1 MMADLKK
8 VAPGMLAHFTD
19 LPDPRAARGIRHR
32 LDDIVCISII
42 AVICGADTYSA
53 IHQYAVANKTWLKSF
68 LALPSGIPSQD
79 TFERMF
85 ALLEPTVWQPRLLEW
100 TKDLALPELAEGEDE
115 VLAVDGKTARRS
127 HQGGLGALHM
137 VSVWSSQ
144 FEIVLAQEEVDK
156 KTNEMTV
163 IPDLLEIV
171 NPAAAVVTIDA
182 MGTQKQIAWT
192 IREHHAHYLLALK
205 NNHPTLAADTRWL
218 FDDADQ
224 SGWETCP
231 HSYAKT
237 VERGHGRREIRECWV
252 LDDLSIFETETLD
265 AWRDLRCVVRVRSSR
280 HLDHDPKVH
289 VQDRYF
295 ITSLPNDAARIL
307 RAARLHWGI
316 ENGLH
321 WVLDVAFDEDRSR
334 ARRENAQANWA
345 AIRRLVVSLLKR
357 DKTLKVGVKAKRLR
371 AGWDRSYLC
380 KILGM

>member
-1 MMADLKK
+1 MVDLKET
-8 VAPGMLAHFTD
+8 APGLLKHFTD
-19 LPDPRAARGIRHR
+19 LPDPRAPRGIRHR

-42 AVICGADTYSA
+42 AVICNADTYSA
-53 IHQYAVANKTWLKSF
+53 IHQYALANETWLKSF

-79 TFERMF
+79 TFERVF
-85 ALLEPTVWQPRLLEW
+85 ALLNPSVWQTRVLDW
-100 TKDLALPELAEGEDE
+100 TRELALPDLPEGEDE

-127 HQGGLGALHM
+127 HQGGLGALHT

-144 FEIVLAQEEVDK
+144 FEIVLAQEEVDD
-156 KTNEMTV
+156 KTNEITV
-163 IPDLLEIV
+163 IPDLLEMV

-192 IREHHAHYLLALK
+192 VREYEAHYLLALK
-205 NNHPTLAADTRWL
+205 NNHPKLAADTRWL

-224 SGWETCP
+224 SGWDTVP

-237 VERGHGRREIRECWV
+237 VERGHGRHETRECWV
-252 LDDLSIFETETLD
+252 LDDLSILD
-265 AWRDLRCVVRVRSSR
+265 PEERKAWRDLCCVVRIRSSR
-280 HLDHDPKVH
+280 RFDHETDTR

-295 ITSLPNDAARIL
+295 ITSLPSDAARIL

-321 WVLDVAFDEDRSR
+321 WVLDVAFDEDGSR

-345 AIRRLVVSLLKR
+345 AIRRLAVSLLKR
-357 DKTLKVGVKAKRLR
+357 EKTLKVGVKAKRLR
-371 AGWDRSYLC
+371 AGWDRSYLF
-380 KILGM
+380 KVLGA